1 MLTCK
6 VIART
11 YGKPI
16 HSSSQG
22 IIVLT
27 WEAAFPNSGNSA

>member
-1 MLTCK
+1 MLTRE
-6 VIART
+6 VMART

-16 HSSSQG
+16 HSSSQD

>member
-1 MLTCK
+1 MLMRE
-6 VIART
+6 VMART
-11 YGKPI
+11 YGKAT
-16 HSSSQG
+16 HSSSQA